1 MASYNLLTGCV
12 FRPSLHHTHLS
23 SIFLFNPSS
32 FVIAVLQL
40 LDSCSLVVRFAP
52 ALRYLDAPASNPHYQ
67 PST

>member
-1 MASYNLLTGCV
+1 MASYSLLSACV

-23 SIFLFNPSS
+23 SIFLFNPTS

-52 ALRYLDAPASNPHYQ
+52 ALRYLDAPASNMHYH
-67 PST
+67 SSA